1 MAKYFSFT
9 ALLLLLISGFPQ
21 LQVNAMSKLPAPPN
35 GKTVE
40 SSDSFLDSIYSD
52 MSGLASPL
60 YGWAIDIFTVM
71 FVVGTIVMIMS
82 IAFKN
87 GQWQKYAQGTMLIT
101 FVIMLLM
108 RGLPIILLSINTTDD
123 IDILF
128 TAGVSLL
135 SAIAIMIAVMSMGIS
150 ADFKFNY
157 HMIEH
162 PKYHR
167 WSRNLFSVAILMTFL
182 AILVPWIFPQV

>member
-1 MAKYFSFT
+1 MLKGFSFT
-9 ALLLLLISGFPQ
+9 AFLLLFFGSFP
-21 LQVNAMSKLPAPPN
+21 LMQVNAMSKLPQPPK
-35 GKTVE
+35 GQTVE
-40 SSDSFLDSIYSD
+40 SSDSFLDGIYSS

-71 FVVGTIVMIMS
+71 FVIGTIVMIMS

-108 RGLPIILLSINTTDD
+108 RGLPIILLSINSTEDV
-123 IDILF
+123 DILF

-135 SAIAIMIAVMSMGIS
+135 SAVAIMIAAMSMGIS

-167 WSRNLFSVAILMTFL
+167 WSRNLFGVAVLMTFL

>member
-1 MAKYFSFT
+1 MKKLSFT
-9 ALLLLLISGFPQ
+9 SLLLLLISGIPQ
-21 LQVNAMSKLPAPPN
+21 LKVNAMTKLPEPPT

-60 YGWAIDIFTVM
+60 YGWAIDIFTVL

-101 FVIMLLM
+101 FIIMLLM
-108 RGLPIILLSINTTDD
+108 RGLPIIILSVNTTQD

-135 SAIAIMIAVMSMGIS
+135 SAVAIMIAVMNMGIS

>member
-1 MAKYFSFT
+1 MRKIFSFT
-9 ALLLLLISGFPQ
+9 ALLLLFISGFPQ
-21 LQVNAMSKLPAPPN
+21 LQVNAMSKLPPPPN

-40 SSDSFLDSIYSD
+40 SSDSLLDGIYSD

-60 YGWAIDIFTVM
+60 YGWAIDFFTVM

-101 FVIMLLM
+101 FIIMLLM
-108 RGLPIILLSINTTDD
+108 RGLPIILLSINTTED

-135 SAIAIMIAVMSMGIS
+135 SAIAIMIAVMSVGIS

-157 HMIEH
+157 NMIQH
-162 PKYHR
+162 PKYDR
-167 WSRNLFSVAILMTFL
+167 WSRNLLGVAILMTFL